1 MTGIDGS
8 GKSTA
13 ARGLVDAIIQRG
25 GHAVL
30 LRNPSGRR
38 TMTGWWSRLGHSPGP
53 RLQDSLETVV
63 RVWNVLLN
71 QLRAARV
78 DGVVVMDR
86 GLECQLAV
94 REAAGVPQGRLLP
107 WLQRTLPAADVV
119 VHFDLPVDVALERVR
134 RRATDSETRSG
145 LADLQSAYR
154 RLSTY
159 PAFHILRA
167 DRPPE
172 DVLADLITLAGR
184 NSAADYR
191 RLVHH

>member
-1 MTGIDGS
+1 
-8 GKSTA
+8 
-13 ARGLVDAIIQRG
+13 
-25 GHAVL
+25 
-30 LRNPSGRR
+30 
-38 TMTGWWSRLGHSPGP
+38 MTGWWSRLGHSPGP
-53 RLQDSLETVV
+53 RLQDSLETSV

-94 REAAGVPQGRLLP
+94 REAMGFPRGRFLP

-134 RRATDSETRSG
+134 RRGTDSETRAG

-154 RLSTY
+154 RLPEY
-159 PAFHILRA
+159 PAFHPLRA

-172 DVLADLITLAGR
+172 DVLADLIALAGSD
-184 NSAADYR
+184 SAAGRR
-191 RLVHH
+191 RLVRH